1 MWWRA
6 AWTAL
11 LAFVCYIVLTGGFK
25 EHLEARLN
33 TNSQNL
39 VPSSL
44 LGEGHPIG
52 SARERIAKSIP
63 MFLTESVS
71 VIDLTKEIEPPSD
84 QRTPQN
90 LDQFILGKPSVGYDM
105 TVERKL
111 RCQTRP
117 TWTLW
122 WQFWEWEIFP
132 QRMVDEPHYA
142 SVASIKSW
150 CFPGI
155 DLREDELQLFIEID
169 PDQKCR
175 SYHEISS
182 QLALSGILHR
192 FERIASSLSLDFGSV
207 GGLLSCISSNFG
219 VVQAFA
225 NENELP
231 KEKGQLANRNNNQP
245 EREESYGL
253 VRKPMPPGF
262 VWLTFAGAIG
272 SGLFFGGVGY
282 LVYRF
287 GGRRDKTPA
296 SSKPHYRPEKWPD

>member
-33 TNSQNL
+33 TNSSKSRPIFL
-39 VPSSL
+39 VGRGAPN
-44 LGEGHPIG
+44 
-52 SARERIAKSIP
+52 RICQGTNSKIYSNVP
-63 MFLTESVS
+63 YRKRQCNRL
-71 VIDLTKEIEPPSD
+71 D
-84 QRTPQN
+84 QRNRAAFRPANPPEIST
-90 LDQFILGKPSVGYDM
+90 QFILGKPSVGYDM

-207 GGLLSCISSNFG
+207 GGLLRVC
-219 VVQAFA
+219 
-225 NENELP
+225 P
-231 KEKGQLANRNNNQP
+231 KTL
-245 EREESYGL
+245 
-253 VRKPMPPGF
+253 
-262 VWLTFAGAIG
+262 
-272 SGLFFGGVGY
+272 
-282 LVYRF
+282 
-287 GGRRDKTPA
+287 GRIA
-296 SSKPHYRPEKWPD
+296 

>member
-1 MWWRA
+1 MVA
-6 AWTAL
+6 GGLDTL

-111 RCQTRP
+111 RWP
-117 TWTLW
+117 NPSDLDALVA
-122 WQFWEWEIFP
+122 ILGMGNFP
-132 QRMVDEPHYA
+132 AKD
-142 SVASIKSW
+142 
-150 CFPGI
+150 
-155 DLREDELQLFIEID
+155 
-169 PDQKCR
+169 
-175 SYHEISS
+175 
-182 QLALSGILHR
+182 
-192 FERIASSLSLDFGSV
+192 
-207 GGLLSCISSNFG
+207 
-219 VVQAFA
+219 
-225 NENELP
+225 
-231 KEKGQLANRNNNQP
+231 
-245 EREESYGL
+245 
-253 VRKPMPPGF
+253 
-262 VWLTFAGAIG
+262 
-272 SGLFFGGVGY
+272 
-282 LVYRF
+282 
-287 GGRRDKTPA
+287 GR
-296 SSKPHYRPEKWPD
+296 